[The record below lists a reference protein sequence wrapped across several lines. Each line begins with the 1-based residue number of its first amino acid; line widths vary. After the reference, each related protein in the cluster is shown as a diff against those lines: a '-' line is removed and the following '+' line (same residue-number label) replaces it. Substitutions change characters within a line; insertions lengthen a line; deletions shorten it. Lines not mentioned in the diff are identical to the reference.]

1 MSVVPVVR
9 TKVSA
14 PEIEAAIGRAHVRV
28 MGTQASPS
36 FVKTL
41 AAQAALETA
50 HGQSMMNYNFGG
62 IKGTSPE
69 GMSAR
74 YRTFE
79 VEHGNRVDITD
90 GFRAYSSIQS
100 GADDFVKTI
109 AHRFP
114 AAFRA
119 AEHGD
124 IDGYAHALKK
134 SGYYTANEADYRNLL
149 QQIAGPSHATTHAP
163 VEPPSVTPPP
173 EWLDANA
180 LARVELALEQTAADR
195 LAAPI

>member
-1 MSVVPVVR
+1 MSVVPVAR

-14 PEIEAAIGRAHVRV
+14 AEIESAIERAHVRV
-28 MGTQASPS
+28 VGTQASPS

-41 AAQAALETA
+41 AAQAALETG

-79 VEHGNRVDITD
+79 IERGARVDITD

-100 GADDFVKTI
+100 GADDFVRTI
-109 AHRFP
+109 AKRFP

-119 AEHGD
+119 AERGD
-124 IDGYAHALKK
+124 LDGYAHALKK
-134 SGYYTANEADYRNLL
+134 SGYYTANEVDYRDLL
-149 QQIAGPSHATTHAP
+149 RQIAGTTPAHAAGPAP
-163 VEPPSVTPPP
+163 GPPPSET
-173 EWLDANA
+173 WLDAEA
-180 LARVELALEQTAADR
+180 LTRVELALETSAADR